1 MSSSWQLA
9 HAQRIASDPKPETR
23 LFFDSELAR
32 SIPNL
37 YLWDPWPVQTAAGEI
52 ARVDDAQL
60 WMALSASSAIAP
72 GARHDVARIRLL
84 TLKEVGGRP
93 QWQDQGHVFPDASTP
108 GSREWAGCATYFASS
123 SELELCYTA
132 SGIRGETS
140 ASFIQRIFT
149 STARLQHKNS
159 QIELS
164 NWTDH
169 QELIQPETLYQS
181 TMNQLTGAAGH
192 IKGFRDPFRFV
203 DPENGQL
210 YVLFTASMMGSK
222 TDFDGVVGVARGSDL
237 TDLALLPPL
246 LTADGVNNELER
258 PHVVFHDG
266 LYYLFFSTQ
275 TLTFHADVSAPTG
288 LYGFVANRMD
298 GQWRP
303 LNGSGLVFSN
313 PVAEPFQ
320 AYSWYVMQNL
330 TVASFVDFPRLEG
343 VSLAEVEANESSREH
358 FVGSIA
364 PLCKISLQGD
374 RALLTKEG

>member
-9 HAQRIASDPKPETR
+9 HAQRIASHPKPETR
-23 LFFDSELAR
+23 LFFESELAR
-32 SIPNL
+32 SIPDL
-37 YLWDPWPVQTAAGEI
+37 YLWDPWPVQTALGEI

-60 WMALSASSAIAP
+60 WMALSASSAIEP
-72 GARHDVARIRLL
+72 GARHDEARIRLL
-84 TLKEVGGRP
+84 TLKEVGGLP
-93 QWQDQGHVFPDASTP
+93 QWQDQGNVFPDASTP
-108 GSREWAGCATYFASS
+108 GSREWAGCATYFAGSG
-123 SELELCYTA
+123 EIELCYTA
-132 SGIRGETS
+132 SGVRGETS

-149 STARLQHKNS
+149 STARLQHRDS

-169 QELIQPETLYQS
+169 QELIRPETFYQS
-181 TMNQLTGAAGH
+181 TLNQLTGAAGF

-210 YVLFTASMMGSK
+210 YVLFTASMMESK

-258 PHVVFHDG
+258 PHVVVHDG

-275 TLTFHADVSAPTG
+275 MRTFHADVSAPTG
-288 LYGFVANRMD
+288 LYGFVADRMD
-298 GQWRP
+298 SEWRP
-303 LNGSGLVFSN
+303 LNGTGLVLSN

-330 TVASFVDFPRLEG
+330 TVTSFVDFPKLDGRSLE
-343 VSLAEVEANESSREH
+343 EVEANSSSRDY

-364 PLCKISLQGD
+364 PLLKISLQGD
-374 RALLTKEG
+374 RALVTANG